1 MFHLAVYNASIAN
14 GTALVQVAGISDPI
28 VAPSGSGFLV
38 PSVINKLMRVA
49 AYGTNLTRVQL
60 TSASLRDYA
69 PFDVGPVNVGTVIE
83 SPARYADFSDGPVP
97 LAVNEELDAFGVQ
110 SNAGAQR
117 IGVGVWFCDGPV
129 RPVTQR
135 GFSVHWT
142 GTTTLTANAWSAVAF
157 TLDNGIPS
165 GTFAIVGSRM
175 ISAGA
180 VFHRFIPRG
189 GLPYR
194 PGGFAQQAQ
203 DNYPMDGSR
212 WTDYVANWGEWLRF
226 TNTTPPQIEV
236 FSISA
241 DTTEEGYLDL
251 VQVG

>member
-1 MFHLAVYNASIAN
+1 MFHFACYDASIAN
-14 GTALVQVAGISDPI
+14 GSVLVQVAAIADP
-28 VAPSGSGFLV
+28 VLAPSGSGFLV
-38 PSVINKLMRVA
+38 PGVINKLMRVA
-49 AYGTNLTRVQL
+49 AFGTNLTRVQL

-69 PFDVGPVNVGTVIE
+69 PFDVGPVNVGTLIA
-83 SPARYADFSDGPVP
+83 SPANFADFSDNPIP
-97 LAVNEELDAFGVQ
+97 LATNEELDAFGVQ

-117 IGVGVWFCDGPV
+117 IGVGIWMCDGPR

-135 GFSVHWT
+135 AFTVHWT
-142 GTTTLTANAWSAVAF
+142 ATATLSANAWSSTAITF
-157 TLDNGIPS
+157 DNGIPS

-180 VFHRFIPRG
+180 VFHRWIPRG
-189 GLPYR
+189 GPAYR
-194 PGGFAQQAQ
+194 PGGFAGQAQ
-203 DNYPMDGSR
+203 SFNPVDGSR
-212 WTDYVANWGEWLRF
+212 WSDYVENWGEWLRF
-226 TNTTPPQIEV
+226 TNTTPPQVEV